1 MWIYLIE
8 RNAAIHHRTGFP
20 RYNIF
25 SSCSG
30 YLLFNTRA
38 NYTKIKRLNSGKIT
52 SLPNSENVI
61 NLHASFQSSQKINR
75 MVITRLIC
83 IQSKSSRFLSPVS
96 TVSAR
101 NAWWHGVL
109 FGTHAQKKRKKETP
123 PFLESRSAKANST
136 NESFYTNKSCDEHAV

>member
-1 MWIYLIE
+1 MNVTPQYTTE
-8 RNAAIHHRTGFP
+8 QDFPAI
-20 RYNIF
+20 IF
-25 SSCSG
+25 SHP
-30 YLLFNTRA
+30 TRGI
-38 NYTKIKRLNSGKIT
+38 YFLIRVLITRKSRDSIRKIT

-101 NAWWHGVL
+101 NAWWHGLL
-109 FGTHAQKKRKKETP
+109 FGTHTQKKRKKETP
-123 PFLESRSAKANST
+123 PFLESRSAKATST